1 MPRRVVLVFVGF
13 LVALGGIGLL
23 VYGSQQG
30 LFGKQAKH
38 YYREAK
44 KTIDQGDLET
54 AKNQLEEMI
63 AAFPESQWT
72 DDALFELGQIH
83 RDQDQLADARLT
95 YDLML
100 ARFPDSPLVEQAQL
114 ALGDVNVKLLF
125 SSLVTDTDTVYEV
138 KSGNTLAVIART
150 HGTTV
155 DLIKEA
161 NKLSSDIIRPGQRL
175 KIPLGNFEIVVD
187 KSQNQLLLTKD
198 GEFLKLY
205 PVATGIDTTPEGM
218 FEVINRIPHPVWYK
232 QGAVVPPESPANV
245 LGTRWLGLD
254 KLGYGIHGTVDESPI
269 QQQDTAGCVRMVNSD
284 VEELFAIVP
293 VGTRVTIVN

>member
-1 MPRRVVLVFVGF
+1 MPRRLTLLLIGIGVVIS
-13 LVALGGIGLL
+13 GIGLL

-38 YYREAK
+38 LYKQAEELTQEGQFEQAK
-44 KTIDQGDLET
+44 VQF
-54 AKNQLEEMI
+54 EEMI

-72 DDALFELGQIH
+72 DDALFQLGMIYRQQE
-83 RDQDQLADARLT
+83 DLPAARRT
-95 YDLML
+95 FDLML
-100 ARFPDSPLVEQAQL
+100 SRFPDSPLVEQAQL
-114 ALGDVNVKLLF
+114 SLGDVNVKLLF
-125 SSLVTDTDTVYEV
+125 SSLVTDRDTVYEV
-138 KSGNTLAVIART
+138 KSGDTLVEIAQA

-155 DLIKEA
+155 DIIKMA
-161 NKLSSDIIRPGQRL
+161 NQIASDIIRPGQRL

-205 PVATGIDTTPEGM
+205 PVATGEDTTPEGM

-232 QGAVVPPESPANV
+232 QGAVVPPDSPKNV
-245 LGTRWLGLD
+245 LGTRWLGID

-269 QQQDTAGCVRMVNSD
+269 QKQETAGCVRMHNQD